1 MELSVVGNMKFDH
14 SKKPPLVS
22 SRPAAAQKLLTAKSA
37 EKTDAK
43 IAEKNDRPPKSC
55 SAFEPGL
62 EYPSLILKEHFSRA
76 IKEFVFSAIFAPVFS
91 ALFALKSFAQG

>member
-1 MELSVVGNMKFDH
+1 MKFDH

-43 IAEKNDRPPKSC
+43 IAEKN
-55 SAFEPGL
+55 E
-62 EYPSLILKEHFSRA
+62 SLILKTCLIDHLNPTLPLSPGGTS
-76 IKEFVFSAIFAPVFS
+76 EFHSPGAF
-91 ALFALKSFAQG
+91 KWRD